1 MDGSEDSEKRTNKWI
16 EYYYEK
22 EKYKYLGDDV
32 DIAVV
37 DDGGILLEGEIFVRN
52 MVKGGNKHYSYKT
65 KKTTEIKKNDLYL
78 SNLCDGDLIKE
89 IQSKLEGTYVQ
100 REGNVLTELL
110 KIPINHYTTKYDR
123 GEMQLEAVSVNRKID
138 DKIFICHFRNNYG
151 RPFQTLYPGWWR
163 SFAFGAWLA
172 RQYKY
177 DKLIFIES
185 DAFLLTPK
193 AFQTIRNVKEGWW
206 SVWCKSYNS
215 MESAIQVIC
224 KDKFELY
231 ESYWRFGP
239 HFWWKHCPNYAREL
253 NPNEYCPEFTLQAH
267 VNGYLDLK
275 GDRYGEDRFPTDS
288 IPRDVDY
295 FCQAGDVSLHK
306 LMHRNEHEKFVLLND
321 MIEANKKLFEL
332 YHIPQLTKEEIEKIN
347 LKKPEPFEFK
357 KSILVEKNIKEID
370 MSEDIENHEEFTE
383 EEYNEMFLQDKE
395 DWERRKKEFETIV
408 GGEEKKPEAV
418 FEYNEEDR
426 VELDLS
432 ELINDVAEMLHDYY
446 CDEMKGLFSQQGGYS
461 LPDGT
466 FAIFKMNYN
475 SIQKLISQKYSK
487 ITDKERIEQYKE
499 NARYCLK
506 PFIEKYIERK

>member
-1 MDGSEDSEKRTNKWI
+1 LKTLLFCTSYLDGSEDSEKRINKWL
-16 EYYYEK
+16 EYYK
-22 EKYKYLGDDV
+22 EKMSLLGDEV
-32 DIAVV
+32 DIAIV
-37 DDGGILLEGEIFVRN
+37 DDGGELIRREMKKQRLIL
-52 MVKGGNKHYSYKT
+52 NKITFKP
-65 KKTTEIKKNDLYL
+65 IKK
-78 SNLCDGDLIKE
+78 
-89 IQSKLEGTYVQ
+89 
-100 REGNVLTELL
+100 VLTKEKIEEIRKELGKSSPIISVVGHDEL
-110 KIPINHYTTKYDR
+110 FRHFIDIPINHYTTKFEEDR
-123 GEMQLEAVSVNRKID
+123 MQLVAVSINREIN

-306 LMHRNEHEKFVLLND
+306 LMHRNEHEKFVLLDD
-321 MIEANKKLFEL
+321 MIEDNKKLFEL
-332 YHIPQLTKEEIEKIN
+332 HHIPQLTKEGIEKIN
-347 LKKPEPFEFK
+347 LKKSEPFEFK
-357 KSILVEKNIKEID
+357 KNILVEKNIKEID
-370 MSEDIENHEEFTE
+370 KSEDIENHEEFTE

-475 SIQKLISQKYSK
+475 SIQKLISQKYSE